1 MMGEVMGRP
10 KLEIDADALLDMT
23 DDGLTQKD
31 IADEFG
37 ISTPT
42 LAKRMAELEERK
54 GMILKYRALQ
64 SLQLTALQAR
74 ILESI
79 TPSKI
84 EEATLRD
91 LVMAYKI
98 LKTGELDIEGKPKE
112 MKGLVAILVQM
123 EKEESRLSDPDV
135 ADAEA
140 RAIEMVESREK
151 STEYIPQLTD

>member
-1 MMGEVMGRP
+1 MGRP

-84 EEATLRD
+84 EEAALRD

>member
-1 MMGEVMGRP
+1 MGRP

-84 EEATLRD
+84 EEAALRD

-151 STEYIPQLTD
+151 LTEYIPQLTD